1 MLAAAGAVVIVGG
14 IAAAM
19 PAMVGVAGC
28 GARLLRALGRI
39 GAAERGASVEDDGI
53 IEAWSW
59 VRVRCS
65 MYDARFRHYGPV
77 HVSAHRIGEAAHI
90 DNRLPPRLPPNG
102 AAPVSFC
109 THGVSRHRLR

>member
-19 PAMVGVAGC
+19 LAMVSVAAY
-28 GARLLRALGRI
+28 GARLLRAFGRI

-59 VRVRCS
+59 IRVRCS
-65 MYDARFRHYGPV
+65 VCDPRFRHYGPV
-77 HVSAHRIGEAAHI
+77 H
-90 DNRLPPRLPPNG
+90 
-102 AAPVSFC
+102 
-109 THGVSRHRLR
+109 